1 MHRMTSKL
9 AGRLAA
15 VLVCVSAL
23 AEAQELGRD
32 SVWNGVVAGAA
43 VGAGIGVVVATT
55 TEDICSAPDCALL
68 LAVVGGALGH
78 LTDRVIEHSAP
89 VTAGQW
95 IDDPTGNGAL
105 IGASAG
111 AAVVL
116 IDLSRRC
123 GTGPDR
129 VQCTAGGTVAKLWRA
144 ALFTAAVGAV
154 VDAAIP
160 RRAPPGPGSTTP
172 GTSRQISIAVRVQF

>member
-9 AGRLAA
+9 AGPFAA
-15 VLVCVSAL
+15 VLVCLSAS

-43 VGAGIGVVVATT
+43 VGAGIGVVVAKT

-68 LAVVGGALGH
+68 LAVVGGALGR
-78 LTDRVIEHSAP
+78 LTDRVIGDP
-89 VTAGQW
+89 VPVVPGQW
-95 IDDPTGNGAL
+95 IDDHRGNGAL

-111 AAVVL
+111 VALVL
-116 IDLSRRC
+116 IDLSRHC

-129 VQCTAGGTVAKLWRA
+129 VQCTTRGTLAKLWRS

-160 RRAPPGPGSTTP
+160 RRAPPIPGSSTP
-172 GTSRQISIAVRVQF
+172 GTSRQVSLALRVQF